1 MKFIKR
7 IHQIRY
13 GFLDLGHTIMQPDRT
28 NDRQFIFLTT
38 RSFYEAVNYGWTIQI
53 LHKNYE
59 IVMNELL
66 LKLGIV
72 NTV

>member
-13 GFLDLGHTIMQPDRT
+13 GFLDRGHTIMQPDRT
-28 NDRQFIFLTT
+28 NDRHLIFSKTI
-38 RSFYEAVNYGWTIQI
+38 FYETVNYGWTIQI